1 MSTKRTTIGILA
13 LSTISLAGIFIT
25 PIIGLV
31 AQAFPDASL
40 SNIQMIVSVSTLTAL
55 VGAWGTGKLVQLLSR
70 KTVAMIGVAGIL
82 IFGLLP
88 LITHTNLT
96 IVIVLSSLMGICLG
110 FINNTLPAF
119 ISDHYDMEARQSMM
133 GRQVAF
139 ASIGAMV
146 FIYAAGMLGK
156 ISWYHAYLV
165 YAFAAVILLIIC
177 FTLPRDK
184 VSDAKGK
191 SSKFSL
197 TEAMTPKIWM
207 LVIVGFFFLIANNAY
222 SNNLALLVEQNGLG
236 DSGTTGLATT
246 IGQLG
251 GLIAGLLI
259 GRLTKFAANHLM
271 MIGFIIEGT
280 ALLIIG
286 MATSLPE
293 LFIGCFLT
301 GVGLSV
307 YYAQAPFLVTILEKP
322 YLIPLGIAAM
332 TTANALGGFASP
344 VLVNAINSL
353 MGSTAS
359 GAMYIGAAMALIIAA
374 ILGVTNYQKH
384 CLESISDH
392 ETQK

>member
-31 AQAFPDASL
+31 AQAFPGASL
-40 SNIQMIVSVSTLTAL
+40 SNIQMIVSVSTPTAL

-96 IVIVLSSLMGICLG
+96 IVIALSSLMGICLG

-119 ISDHYDMEARQSMM
+119 IPDHYDMEARHSMM

-197 TEAMTPKIWM
+197 TEAMTPK
-207 LVIVGFFFLIANNAY
+207 
-222 SNNLALLVEQNGLG
+222 
-236 DSGTTGLATT
+236 SGCW
-246 IGQLG
+246 
-251 GLIAGLLI
+251 
-259 GRLTKFAANHLM
+259 
-271 MIGFIIEGT
+271 
-280 ALLIIG
+280 
-286 MATSLPE
+286 S
-293 LFIGCFLT
+293 
-301 GVGLSV
+301 
-307 YYAQAPFLVTILEKP
+307 
-322 YLIPLGIAAM
+322 
-332 TTANALGGFASP
+332 
-344 VLVNAINSL
+344 
-353 MGSTAS
+353 
-359 GAMYIGAAMALIIAA
+359 
-374 ILGVTNYQKH
+374 
-384 CLESISDH
+384 
-392 ETQK
+392 

>member
-40 SNIQMIVSVSTLTAL
+40 SNIQMIVSVSTPTAL

-96 IVIVLSSLMGICLG
+96 IVIALSSLMGICLG

-119 ISDHYDMEARQSMM
+119 ISDHSMM

-197 TEAMTPKIWM
+197 TEAMTPK
-207 LVIVGFFFLIANNAY
+207 
-222 SNNLALLVEQNGLG
+222 
-236 DSGTTGLATT
+236 SGCW
-246 IGQLG
+246 
-251 GLIAGLLI
+251 
-259 GRLTKFAANHLM
+259 
-271 MIGFIIEGT
+271 
-280 ALLIIG
+280 
-286 MATSLPE
+286 S
-293 LFIGCFLT
+293 
-301 GVGLSV
+301 
-307 YYAQAPFLVTILEKP
+307 
-322 YLIPLGIAAM
+322 
-332 TTANALGGFASP
+332 
-344 VLVNAINSL
+344 
-353 MGSTAS
+353 
-359 GAMYIGAAMALIIAA
+359 
-374 ILGVTNYQKH
+374 
-384 CLESISDH
+384 
-392 ETQK
+392 